1 MAPKPVKQRLICK
14 RLARIGYD
22 RADVDAP
29 FGIRRRD
36 VWLAEVQIM
45 GIFLTPP
52 PCIAVTG
59 FLITCMIFSFLDFKY
74 FIVDVGFVSRYS
86 DILETGSMSASFP
99 PIWLN

>member
-1 MAPKPVKQRLICK
+1 MTQKPVKQRLICK
-14 RLARIGYD
+14 RLSRIGYD

-29 FGIRRRD
+29 FGMRRRD

-59 FLITCMIFSFLDFKY
+59 FLITCMIFSFLDFRNFVDY
-74 FIVDVGFVSRYS
+74 GSNVRVDVASPHSVVRFCDVS
-86 DILETGSMSASFP
+86 
-99 PIWLN
+99 